1 MVRLWVVMKSVL
13 AQTSLGCVPIRSQAT
28 FRPGCAISRYNSIM
42 YAPDQQLRCPCCGDT
57 FRLADAVP
65 VEPAPEGVQPSRDE
79 RVPITLVFDGGSR
92 GNPGQGYGS
101 YQLTVNGKAEPPK
114 RLQFSAQHTN
124 NEAEY
129 DTLIA
134 ALEAIVRRAKDPRR
148 VDLDI
153 RGDSQL
159 VIKQIMGV
167 WKAKDPRMNE
177 RVHRVQALVAQLG
190 RWRATW
196 HDRSQSVDALGH

>member
-1 MVRLWVVMKSVL
+1 
-13 AQTSLGCVPIRSQAT
+13 
-28 FRPGCAISRYNSIM
+28 M
-42 YAPDQQLRCPCCGDT
+42 YASDQQLRCPCCGEA
-57 FRLADAVP
+57 FPLADAVP
-65 VEPAPEGVQPSRDE
+65 VEPPPAPSRSAGE

-101 YQLTVNGKAEPPK
+101 YQLTVRNKAEPPK
-114 RLQFSAQHTN
+114 RLEFSAQHTN

-159 VIKQIMGV
+159 VIKQITGA
-167 WKAKDPRMNE
+167 WKAKDPRMSE
-177 RVHRVQALVAQLG
+177 RVRRAQALLLQFG

-196 HDRSQSVDALGH
+196 HDRSNSVDALGH

>member
-1 MVRLWVVMKSVL
+1 MDQL
-13 AQTSLGCVPIRSQAT
+13 
-28 FRPGCAISRYNSIM
+28 
-42 YAPDQQLRCPCCGDT
+42 DQQVRCPCCGAQ
-57 FRLADAVP
+57 FALRDAVP
-65 VEPAPEGVQPSRDE
+65 VEPVSAQPALAKAPASNDAVE
-79 RVPITLVFDGGSR
+79 RVPITLVFDGGAR

-101 YQLTVNGKAEPPK
+101 YQLTVRGQAEPPK

-134 ALEAIVRRAKDPRR
+134 ALEAIVRRAKQSQR

-159 VIKQIMGV
+159 VIKQITGV
-167 WKAKDPRMNE
+167 WKVKDPRMAE
-177 RVHRVQALVAQLG
+177 RVRRAQALLGQLG

-196 HDRSQSVDALGH
+196 HDRANSVDALGH